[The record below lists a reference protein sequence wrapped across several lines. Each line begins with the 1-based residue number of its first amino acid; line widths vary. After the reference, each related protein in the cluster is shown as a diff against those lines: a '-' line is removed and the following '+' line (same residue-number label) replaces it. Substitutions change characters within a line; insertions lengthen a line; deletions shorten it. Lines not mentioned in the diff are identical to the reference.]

1 MDYFGEEWENPLTDF
16 SADNAVVLSIDKK
29 RVTNGPG
36 AEVGLTWSEDVFN
49 YMFDNMD
56 FKRIEK
62 FFEDSYNASYQNY
75 IAIMMGRQ
83 LIQ

>member
-1 MDYFGEEWENPLTDF
+1 MDYFGEEWANAITDF
-16 SADNAVVLSIDKK
+16 DSDNAVVLSIDKK
-29 RVTNGPG
+29 RVQSEGGT
-36 AEVGLTWSEDVFN
+36 EVGLTWSEDVFN

-62 FFEDSYNASYQNY
+62 FFEDSSNASYQNY
-75 IAIMMGRQ
+75 IAMMMGRQ

>member
-1 MDYFGEEWENPLTDF
+1 MDYFNEEYGNYQSDYY
-16 SADNAVVLSIDKK
+16 SDNVIVLSIDKK
-29 RVTNGPG
+29 RVQSEGGT
-36 AEVGLTWSEDVFN
+36 EVGLTWSEDVFN

-75 IAIMMGRQ
+75 IAMMMGRQ

>member
-1 MDYFGEEWENPLTDF
+1 MDYFGEEWANAITDF
-16 SADNAVVLSIDKK
+16 DSDNAVVLSIDKK
-29 RVTNGPG
+29 RVQSEGGT
-36 AEVGLTWSEDVFN
+36 EVGLTWSEDVFN

-75 IAIMMGRQ
+75 IAMMMGRQ

>member
-1 MDYFGEEWENPLTDF
+1 MDYFGEEWANAITDF
-16 SADNAVVLSIDKK
+16 DSDNAVVLSIDKK
-29 RVTNGPG
+29 RVQSEGGT
-36 AEVGLTWSEDVFN
+36 EVGLTWSEDVFN

-75 IAIMMGRQ
+75 IAMMMGRRR
-83 LIQ
+83 IQ

>member
-1 MDYFGEEWENPLTDF
+1 MDYFGEEWANAITDF
-16 SADNAVVLSIDKK
+16 DSDNAVVLSIDKK
-29 RVTNGPG
+29 RVQSEGGT
-36 AEVGLTWSEDVFN
+36 EVGLTWSEDVFN

-62 FFEDSYNASYQNY
+62 FFEDSYNASNQNY
-75 IAIMMGRQ
+75 IAMMMGRQ